1 MWLFSPGGLIDF
13 MSENSFFLLALCCDS
28 DYFVSSFQ
36 KI

>member
-13 MSENSFFLLALCCDS
+13 MPDNRFFLPTLRCDS